1 MYCVLPP
8 DLTSSS
14 PRILSYL
21 YLKIHE
27 KEGPRWRSA
36 RFVDS
41 EHIAAAVLLYVPPKT
56 RFDSSGMGQAPGL
69 LVSSSE

>member
-41 EHIAAAVLLYVPPKT
+41 EHIPAAGKAVPPKT
-56 RFDSSGMGQAPGL
+56 RFGSSGMGQATGL
-69 LVSSSE
+69 LVLPW